1 MEERESI
8 SFFVLQKEIL
18 GFLRRLSTETWK
30 NLEKSRL
37 ATILT
42 EDNIA

>member
-8 SFFVLQKEIL
+8 FFVLQKESL

-42 EDNIA
+42 EDNIT